1 MVKWQIMRQN
11 ICQTSKITVVGM
23 VEDVWKF
30 SPSSRLCRNFP
41 LPRSPL
47 SGSWGTSWNH
57 YACKVVSST
66 SMALGVIRTSWSSKF
81 PYVLLLN
88 ITMSY
93 RLIIPTILAYYLL
106 CFRAVSPFLFCEY
119 VHSMVCN
126 HHPSPAFLKAI
137 CWALRTGRRWK
148 RSRSREVTVGLREN
162 HKETGK
168 HKL

>member
-1 MVKWQIMRQN
+1 MVKWQIMRQH

-47 SGSWGTSWNH
+47 SGSWGTMHAKSCPPPQWH
-57 YACKVVSST
+57 LVSS
-66 SMALGVIRTSWSSKF
+66 ALVG
-81 PYVLLLN
+81 
-88 ITMSY
+88 Y

-162 HKETGK
+162 HKETGN